1 MSARMDYS
9 LKLIRKYFAIGL
21 LAMALGSLSA
31 IAPVEADVI
40 YRNISL
46 KQSVLDG
53 NTLDVTR
60 GTGLQMN
67 NTFTN
72 PIFNI
77 HVIRRSSGKTLF
89 TVADILPGQSMSLEF
104 TREGSYAVCY
114 AIKQNAVRNDQCF
127 QIEVINRNPV

>member
-1 MSARMDYS
+1 MGYS
-9 LKLIRKYFAIGL
+9 QKFIGKHFGVALLSMAI
-21 LAMALGSLSA
+21 GSLSA
-31 IAPVEADVI
+31 IAPVEADII

-67 NTFTN
+67 NTFAN

-77 HVIRRSSGKTLF
+77 HVIRGSSGKTLF

-114 AIKQNAVRNDQCF
+114 AMKQDAIKNDQCF